1 MYSRVLAGEL
11 RAAAKRMPVV
21 TLTGP
26 RQSGKT
32 FLARATFP
40 NHAYVSLE
48 DPDERS
54 RAATDP
60 RGFLSRFTRESVILD
75 EVQRSPDLLSYLQGM
90 VDADAR
96 PGRFVL
102 TGSQNLLLMHGVS
115 QTLAGRTALLH
126 LLPLSLSELL
136 GRPPLVPADLHHAP
150 KGRLSVPAAS
160 LWPTIWA
167 GFYPRIH
174 DQKLPPQSWLADYRR
189 TYVERDLRDI
199 LRVTDLPAFDAFLCL
214 AAARTGQELNLSDLA
229 ADAGI
234 TQPTARAWLH
244 ALEIAFL
251 VTVIRPHHKSFRKR
265 LRRRPRLHFLDTGLV
280 CHLLGIQSPDML
292 ERHPLR
298 GAIFESY
305 VAAELTKAFVHRG
318 REAPLF
324 FWRDSTGHEVDIL
337 MDLGERLVPVEV
349 KSGQTVA
356 ADATDNLIWWTN
368 LARSHGGLVIYGGT
382 TAHSL
387 HGISIRP
394 WFIA

>member
-1 MYSRVLAGEL
+1 
-11 RAAAKRMPVV
+11 MPVV

-40 NHAYVSLE
+40 KHAYVSLE

-60 RGFLSRFTRESVILD
+60 RGFLSRFTHQSVILD

-102 TGSQNLLLMHGVS
+102 TGSQNLLLMHKVS
-115 QTLAGRTALLH
+115 QTLAGRTALLR

-136 GRPPLVPADLHHAP
+136 GRPPVVPADLHHAP
-150 KGRLSVPAAS
+150 KGRLSVPAVS

-189 TYVERDLRDI
+189 TYVERDLRDV
-199 LRVTDLPAFDAFLCL
+199 LRVADLPAFDAFLCL
-214 AAARTGQELNLSDLA
+214 AAARTGQELNLTDLA

-251 VTVIRPHHKSFRKR
+251 VTVLRPHHKSFRKR
-265 LRRRPRLHFLDTGLV
+265 LRKRPRLHFLDTGLV
-280 CHLLGIQSPDML
+280 CHLLGIQSADML

-337 MDLGERLVPVEV
+337 MDLGDRLVPVEV

-356 ADATDNLIWWTN
+356 ADATDNLTWWTN
-368 LARSHGGLVIYGGT
+368 LARSRGGVVIHGGT
-382 TAHSL
+382 AAHSL
-387 HGISIRP
+387 HGISVRP

>member
-1 MYSRVLAGEL
+1 
-11 RAAAKRMPVV
+11 MPVV

-60 RGFLSRFTRESVILD
+60 RGFLSRFTHGSVILD

-199 LRVTDLPAFDAFLCL
+199 LRVTEP
-214 AAARTGQELNLSDLA
+214 
-229 ADAGI
+229 
-234 TQPTARAWLH
+234 PTPVSR
-244 ALEIAFL
+244 
-251 VTVIRPHHKSFRKR
+251 S
-265 LRRRPRLHFLDTGLV
+265 RR
-280 CHLLGIQSPDML
+280 
-292 ERHPLR
+292 
-298 GAIFESY
+298 
-305 VAAELTKAFVHRG
+305 
-318 REAPLF
+318 
-324 FWRDSTGHEVDIL
+324 
-337 MDLGERLVPVEV
+337 
-349 KSGQTVA
+349 
-356 ADATDNLIWWTN
+356 
-368 LARSHGGLVIYGGT
+368 LARGCTHWRSRFWL
-382 TAHSL
+382 L
-387 HGISIRP
+387 
-394 WFIA
+394 